1 MLHPGKHNDIAA
13 STMAGA
19 MEAAFVDQWHLFNP
33 DLPLPDEE
41 QLVPMRL
48 FFVAVSQGVA
58 QHLRDHPEAFTISV
72 APASGHTHAA
82 SVTAITA
89 QDTTA

>member
-1 MLHPGKHNDIAA
+1 
-13 STMAGA
+13 
-19 MEAAFVDQWHLFNP
+19 
-33 DLPLPDEE
+33 
-41 QLVPMRL
+41 MRL
-48 FFVAVSQGVA
+48 FFVAVAQGVA

-89 QDTTA
+89 QRTTA